1 MSGEIEIKVQEKNL
15 GIYILVRNVRTDY
28 KADCKFFKKGNTFSF
43 WLIWFSVSCLEY
55 SPNDIGEWVSQVSCY
70 GSKTDM

>member
-15 GIYILVRNVRTDY
+15 DIYILVRNVRTDY

-43 WLIWFSVSCLEY
+43 
-55 SPNDIGEWVSQVSCY
+55 
-70 GSKTDM
+70 